1 MPPYYVHDNASVK
14 VIEVRT
20 QQQNTWI
27 KEGFNSM
34 AVGGSL

>member
-1 MPPYYVHDNASVK
+1 
-14 VIEVRT
+14 VIEVRS